1 MKNIFYFI
9 VMLILG
15 VSEMAEA
22 QWEGQKF
29 ISGSA
34 SLMFNNTNPDLQ
46 KPSNNYGY
54 DFSVGLGKFETST
67 RASGWNLNTSL
78 SGSKQNL
85 TTYNNGIP
93 TNNEKNGINGFG
105 VGVGRFWQFYKHFND
120 KVGIFVGPDINV
132 RYNNS
137 SQYSNSGD
145 GVSLVKSRTN
155 VISLSAGL
163 SAGLYY
169 KLSEKWWITG
179 NIAVSNFVNT
189 NYSILK
195 SGPENRDY
203 DISQKTFNYEFTPS
217 FSFPSVGFGLRY
229 FLK

>member
-1 MKNIFYFI
+1 MKNIYYFI

-15 VSEMAEA
+15 ISEMAEA
-22 QWEGQKF
+22 QLEGQKF

-34 SLMFNNTNPDLQ
+34 SLMFNNNNPDLQ
-46 KPSNNYGY
+46 KSSNNYGY
-54 DFSVGLGKFETST
+54 SFNVGLGRFKTST

-78 SGSKQNL
+78 SGSKQNF
-85 TTYNNGIP
+85 TTYNNGVP

-120 KVGIFVGPDINV
+120 KVGIFVGPDVSV

-145 GVSLVKSRTN
+145 GVSLVKSKTDA
-155 VISLSAGL
+155 VSLSAGL

-179 NIAVSNFVNT
+179 NIAISNFVNT
-189 NYSILK
+189 NYSISK
-195 SGPENRDY
+195 SGPDNRDY
-203 DISQKTFNYEFTPS
+203 DITQKTFNYEFSPS
-217 FSFPSVGFGLRY
+217 FQFPSVGFGVRY
-229 FLK
+229 FL